1 VKVGALAVAVFR
13 SVAERSSGSDR
24 PGLVSEIIAEV
35 SIASPEGALVDRG
48 KLDDAVT
55 LLARSHLI
63 EAEGDRLTLTAE
75 GDHFWRRVSHLPRS
89 GAKKWIREAVDIYS
103 RGEALRWAIS
113 EKAWS
118 DAQVLFLARHR
129 TRITARLEILDGL
142 LTALENWHFVSSLFG
157 AAGDRDAAVAALQ
170 GAPFSF
176 TKAQATQIVD
186 MRISQRTALG
196 RLSLAEERDAIR
208 AELDELAKHELAE
221 LELTEADSPNGLDP
235 TSEGDVPLEPGL
247 LKETIEDLKNL
258 VESHS
263 SASGSGGH
271 RAPDSE
277 TIALEQPT

>member
-1 VKVGALAVAVFR
+1 MAVFR
-13 SVAERSSGSDR
+13 SVAERSSGSER

-118 DAQVLFLARHR
+118 DAQVVFLARHR

-208 AELDELAKHELAE
+208 AELDELAK
-221 LELTEADSPNGLDP
+221 LELTEVDSPNGLDA
-235 TSEGDVPLEPGL
+235 TSEGDVPHEPGP

-258 VESHS
+258 VDSHN
-263 SASGSGGH
+263 SASSSEDN
-271 RAPDSE
+271 RLPDPE
-277 TIALEQPT
+277 AIALEQPT